1 MITGSPPAL
10 PRPVGLG
17 AKVRPKVPGHPGG
30 GTGVRVGRASGRAL
44 VAALLILLL
53 GTLRIPAAGA
63 AEADEQLA
71 ELKVAYIYNFTRFVQ
86 WPEVP
91 PGRPFIIGVI
101 GDPVVEEALKVLER
115 DGKRV
120 SGRHIQVRGHASPD
134 GVEASDILFLGG
146 AATDRLETVLR
157 RTAGKPIL
165 LISDTPGLVGRG
177 VAIELF
183 RKRDIFRKTER
194 LRFRIDPKAL
204 QGRGLLVSAQLYDVA
219 EVWE

>member
-1 MITGSPPAL
+1 M
-10 PRPVGLG
+10 
-17 AKVRPKVPGHPGG
+17 
-30 GTGVRVGRASGRAL
+30 
-44 VAALLILLL
+44 ALLILLL
-53 GTLRIPAAGA
+53 GTLLTPAAGA
-63 AEADEQLA
+63 AEVNEQLA
-71 ELKVAYIYNFTRFVQ
+71 ELQAAYIYNFTRFIQ

-91 PGRPFIIGVI
+91 PGQPFIIGVI
-101 GDPVVEEALKVLER
+101 GDAAMERQLGALER
-115 DGKRV
+115 DGRAV
-120 SGRHIQVRGHASPD
+120 AGRRIQVRGHASPD
-134 GVEASDILFLGG
+134 GVEASDILFLGS
-146 AATDRLETVLR
+146 AATDRLDAVLE

-165 LISDTPGLVGRG
+165 LIGDTPGLVGRG